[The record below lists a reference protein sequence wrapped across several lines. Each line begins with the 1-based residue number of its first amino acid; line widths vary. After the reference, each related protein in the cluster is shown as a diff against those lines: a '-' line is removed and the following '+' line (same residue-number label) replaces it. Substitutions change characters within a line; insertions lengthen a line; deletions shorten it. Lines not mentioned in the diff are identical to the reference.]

1 MENYVCGFPQSE
13 RRHFTKLKTSARHL
27 SVERCRYTRPV
38 TPRSQRYCSDCK
50 EQVIGD
56 ECHFLLKGPKFSWG
70 RGKMFDKFSEFI
82 FIVNNGDETT
92 FVTLVQTIQGDIQVA
107 RSVCAFVK
115 EYFGDIL

>member
-1 MENYVCGFPQSE
+1 
-13 RRHFTKLKTSARHL
+13 
-27 SVERCRYTRPV
+27 
-38 TPRSQRYCSDCK
+38 
-50 EQVIGD
+50 
-56 ECHFLLKGPKFSWG
+56 
-70 RGKMFDKFSEFI
+70 MFDKFSEFI